1 LGYLG
6 VYLNVALKRDI
17 KRAGVI
23 EVLMKER
30 PEMEFLND
38 SFNRGFR
45 A

>member
-17 KRAGVI
+17 KRAGVT

-30 PEMEFLND
+30 LK
-38 SFNRGFR
+38 GTV